1 MEVSAA
7 GITPPGP
14 ALVGIDVEP
23 EYVLGFPVYVGM
35 TIGSAPPS
43 ASLMR
48 LPLPSPAALR
58 GAVGLRLWRPGEAE
72 PFFEEAPTAV
82 VDPELSAPS
91 FRLRAG
97 EIRRLLVEIS
107 ELLPDDLS
115 AGAVDG
121 QLLYGAP
128 PHIAESARGRLLFR
142 EPMDAER
149 ASLDELRTEVEAA
162 GSFGRWLRRPPS
174 DPSRLA
180 PPTDRGDPLRYP
192 RLIKYLIHGPEGLD
206 TVDPAL
212 LNVLGGVFAPEAYGL
227 AAELLAARDP
237 GAFAGY
243 AQQVKAAYPAL
254 AAWMDAIAAG
264 QSEIAWARSH
274 R

>member
-7 GITPPGP
+7 DIAPPGP
-14 ALVGIDVEP
+14 ALVGVDVEP
-23 EYVLGFPVYVGM
+23 EYVLGFPMYVGI
-35 TIGSAPPS
+35 TIGSAPPG
-43 ASLMR
+43 ASLLR

-58 GAVGLRLWRPGEAE
+58 GAIGLRLWRPGEAE

-82 VDPELSAPS
+82 VDPDLSAPS

-97 EIRRLLVEIS
+97 EVRRLLVEVA

-121 QLLYGAP
+121 VLLYGAP
-128 PHIAESARGRLLFR
+128 PHIAESGRGRLSFR
-142 EPMDAER
+142 EPTDAER
-149 ASLDELRTEVEAA
+149 ASLAELRPEVEAA
-162 GSFGRWLRRPPS
+162 GSFGRWLRAPPP

-180 PPTDRGDPLRYP
+180 PPTDPGDPLRYP
-192 RLIKYLIHGPEGLD
+192 RLVKYLIHGPEELD
-206 TVDPAL
+206 AVDPAL
-212 LNVLGGVFAPEAYGL
+212 LGVLGGVFAPEAYGL
-227 AAELLAARDP
+227 AAELVAARDP

-243 AQQVKAAYPAL
+243 AQQVKAAYPGL
-254 AAWMDAIAAG
+254 TAWMDAIAAG
-264 QSEIAWARSH
+264 QSDLAWARGH